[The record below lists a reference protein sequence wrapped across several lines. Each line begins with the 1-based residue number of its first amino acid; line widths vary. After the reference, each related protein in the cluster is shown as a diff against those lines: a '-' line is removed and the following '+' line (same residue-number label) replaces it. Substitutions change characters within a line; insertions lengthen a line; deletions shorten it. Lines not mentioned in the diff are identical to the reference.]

1 MAAAYWAVVPA
12 AGSGQRMGTAVPKQY
27 LPLAGRSVLAWTL
40 DTLLS
45 HPRIA
50 GVVLAVGHDDPRWRE
65 CVPEGAGARVVHCDG
80 GVERGDS
87 VQAALALLA
96 RDCPDQEWVLVHDA
110 VRPCVHPN
118 DLERLVTTLETD
130 PVGGLLAAPCTDTIK
145 QADAESRVGAT
156 LDRRTLWRALTPQM
170 FPTAPLRLA
179 LEEGLALGATI
190 TDEASAMERA
200 GYPVRMVEGRAD
212 NIKVT
217 RPEDLSLAGLFLDQQ
232 NGRQQAQPD
241 SSFKEPS

>member
-50 GVVLAVGHDDPRWRE
+50 GVVLAVTHDDLRWRE
-65 CVPEGAGARVVHCDG
+65 CVPDGAGARVVHCDG

-96 RDCPDQEWVLVHDA
+96 RDRPVDEWVLVHDA

-118 DLERLVTTLETD
+118 DLERLVTTLESD

-145 QADAESRVGAT
+145 QADVESRVGAT

-170 FPTAPLRLA
+170 FR
-179 LEEGLALGATI
+179 LGALRAAYAAAAEADRVP
-190 TDEASAMERA
+190 TDEAAAIEATGAKPRLVA
-200 GYPVRMVEGRAD
+200 GRVD
-212 NIKVT
+212 NVKVT
-217 RPEDLSLAGLFLDQQ
+217 QPEDLALAEAILRARGKL
-232 NGRQQAQPD
+232 
-241 SSFKEPS
+241 